1 MERSGVKAQLC
12 HVPPS
17 CVEPFLWVGLRT
29 KSRKYRNAIF
39 SLRDVGR
46 VLEFCQHSVAERIE
60 QGVCGMRPCTVFIRG
75 PLVESWRCLYFLCI
89 QTAI

>member
-1 MERSGVKAQLC
+1 MLERSGVKAQLC

-29 KSRKYRNAIF
+29 KSWKYKNAIF

-46 VLEFCQHSVAERIE
+46 FFEFCQHSAAERIK
-60 QGVCGMRPCTVFIRG
+60 QDVCGTRD
-75 PLVESWRCLYFLCI
+75 LALCSSVDLL
-89 QTAI
+89 